1 MIQAR
6 SALGFQLPCLLRPIS
21 RSLQNIGINMDRDR
35 CSRIAIKFSIALL
48 CCYGVYPAMA
58 EEAYRPIVADKVST
72 TIMLTGRDLTIEQ
85 VVDIARHGAKVIIS
99 EEAMQRGAASFG
111 LMLEAQHE
119 GIAVYRFNRLA
130 GSGREIATM
139 TGDPDTA
146 ENTAKLAARH
156 DGRSSTIGQGPFAGF
171 GEEVPDEDI
180 GRAMLTV
187 NANIVTY
194 EAASPAY
201 IKGIVDLLNYGV
213 TPAVHWRGAIGESD
227 FVPVAATMT
236 GRGFAYFKG
245 LRMPAA
251 EALAKAGLKPI
262 HLEGNDEALGT
273 TSALTAGFAALLVN
287 DARELIEWHDLIWAM
302 DLDGMNGNVGPLSM
316 PVQSTR
322 PFPWANFAALRVLDM
337 LRGSYLFDDEYRILQ
352 DAESLRATVWRDG
365 GVWAAWAHLR
375 DSTLIQLNS
384 TDHNPTVR
392 PDISPQDSWE
402 LATPQL
408 MKFYVKGGKFSH
420 GKHGYILS
428 NSDWDPYP
436 LVNDVEAFPM
446 ALVNLMVAVVQRM
459 HRFED
464 PFFTVTDASQILKTH
479 PGPEGASGTGAGG
492 GGGMIADALW
502 QELKPLANPIPPDGV
517 TADKG
522 VGDLDAVP
530 MLKLM
535 RLKRAMEISRDI
547 LGQDLLNAAFWMD
560 IRKLENADRTF
571 GPGPTAVWTLFRK
584 LIPFREA
591 ATPASFVTRDDIAV
605 RFLETNSPASLYPG
619 VAIAMPIGGA
629 YHCSVPYLHP
639 GSEGI
644 RNGECGAMPVDR
656 RLATYEK

>member
-1 MIQAR
+1 MDHEGCNRFAR
-6 SALGFQLPCLLRPIS
+6 VVALG
-21 RSLQNIGINMDRDR
+21 
-35 CSRIAIKFSIALL
+35 LL
-48 CCYGVYPAMA
+48 CACAVHSAA
-58 EEAYRPIVADKVST
+58 ASEAYRPITAT
-72 TIMLTGRDLTIEQ
+72 LANRTITLTGHDLTIEQ
-85 VVDIARHGAKVIIS
+85 VVDIARHGAKVTIS
-99 EEAMQRGAASFG
+99 EEAMQRAADSFG

-139 TGDPDTA
+139 SGDPDSA

-156 DGRSSTIGQGPFAGF
+156 EARSGTIGQGPFAGF
-171 GEEVPDEDI
+171 GEDLPDEDI
-180 GRAMLTV
+180 GRAMLAV

-194 EAASPAY
+194 EAASPGY

-227 FVPVAATMT
+227 FVPVAATLT

-273 TSALTAGFAALLVN
+273 TSALSAGFAALLVN
-287 DARELIEWHDLIWAM
+287 DAGELIEWHDLLWAM
-302 DLDGMNGNVGPLSM
+302 DLEGMNGNVGPLSM

-352 DAESLRATVWRDG
+352 DAESVRATVWRDG
-365 GVWAAWAHLR
+365 GVWAAWARLR
-375 DSTLIQLNS
+375 DSTLIQMNS

-408 MKFYVKGGKFSH
+408 MKFFVKGGRYSH

-436 LVNDVEAFPM
+436 LVDDVESFPV
-446 ALVNLMVAVVQRM
+446 ALVNLMVVVVQRM

-464 PFFTVTDASQILKTH
+464 PFFTVTDAAQVLKTH
-479 PGPEGASGTGAGG
+479 PGPEGASGTGGGG

-535 RLKRAMEISRDI
+535 RMRQALDVSRDM

-560 IRKLENADRTF
+560 LRKLEKPDRTF
-571 GPGPTAVWTLFRK
+571 GPGPTAVLSSFRK
-584 LIPFREA
+584 VVPFREPA
-591 ATPASFVTRDDIAV
+591 AQPSFATRDDIAAHFLQSNSAA
-605 RFLETNSPASLYPG
+605 RFYPTEK
-619 VAIAMPIGGA
+619 IAMPVG
-629 YHCSVPYLHP
+629 
-639 GSEGI
+639 
-644 RNGECGAMPVDR
+644 
-656 RLATYEK
+656 YESR

>member
-1 MIQAR
+1 MNHEGCNRFAR
-6 SALGFQLPCLLRPIS
+6 VVALGF
-21 RSLQNIGINMDRDR
+21 
-35 CSRIAIKFSIALL
+35 L
-48 CCYGVYPAMA
+48 CACAVHSAA
-58 EEAYRPIVADKVST
+58 ASEAYRPITAT
-72 TIMLTGRDLTIEQ
+72 LANRTITLTGHDLTIEQ
-85 VVDIARHGAKVIIS
+85 VVDIARHGAKVTIS
-99 EEAMQRGAASFG
+99 EEAMQRAADSFG

-139 TGDPDTA
+139 SGDPDSA

-156 DGRSSTIGQGPFAGF
+156 EARSGTIGQGPFAGF
-171 GEEVPDEDI
+171 GEDLPDEDI
-180 GRAMLTV
+180 GRAMLAV

-194 EAASPAY
+194 EAASPGY

-227 FVPVAATMT
+227 FVPVAATLT

-273 TSALTAGFAALLVN
+273 TSALSAGFAALLVN
-287 DARELIEWHDLIWAM
+287 DAGELIEWHDLLWAM
-302 DLDGMNGNVGPLSM
+302 DLEGMNGNVGPLSM

-352 DAESLRATVWRDG
+352 DAESVRATVWRDG
-365 GVWAAWAHLR
+365 GVWAAWARLR
-375 DSTLIQLNS
+375 DSTLIQMNS

-408 MKFYVKGGKFSH
+408 MKFFVKGGRYSH

-436 LVNDVEAFPM
+436 LVDDVESFPV
-446 ALVNLMVAVVQRM
+446 ALVNLMVVVVQRM

-464 PFFTVTDASQILKTH
+464 PFFTVTDAAQVLKTH
-479 PGPEGASGTGAGG
+479 PGPEGASGTGGGG

-535 RLKRAMEISRDI
+535 RMRQALDVSRDM

-560 IRKLENADRTF
+560 LRKLEKPDRTF
-571 GPGPTAVWTLFRK
+571 GPGPTAVLSSFRK
-584 LIPFREA
+584 VVPFREPA
-591 ATPASFVTRDDIAV
+591 AQPSFATRDDIAAH
-605 RFLETNSPASLYPG
+605 FLQSNSAASFYPTKK
-619 VAIAMPIGGA
+619 IAMPVG
-629 YHCSVPYLHP
+629 
-639 GSEGI
+639 
-644 RNGECGAMPVDR
+644 
-656 RLATYEK
+656 YESR

>member
-1 MIQAR
+1 MSHGRCNEFAR
-6 SALGFQLPCLLRPIS
+6 ASLMALMGSCVIYSAAANEL
-21 RSLQNIGINMDRDR
+21 
-35 CSRIAIKFSIALL
+35 
-48 CCYGVYPAMA
+48 
-58 EEAYRPIVADKVST
+58 YRPITATMGNT
-72 TIMLTGRDLTIEQ
+72 TITLTGHDLTIQQ
-85 VVDIARHGAKVIIS
+85 VVDVARYGAKVRIS
-99 EEAMQRGAASFG
+99 EDAMQRGADSFG

-156 DGRSSTIGQGPFAGF
+156 DARSGTIGQGPFAGF
-171 GEEVPDEDI
+171 GEDIPDEDI
-180 GRAMLTV
+180 GRAMLAV

-287 DARELIEWHDLIWAM
+287 DARQLLEWHDLIWAM

-337 LRGSYLFDDEYRILQ
+337 LRGSYVFDGEDRILQ
-352 DAESLRATVWRDG
+352 DAESVRATVWRDG
-365 GVWAAWAHLR
+365 GVWAAWARLR
-375 DSTLIQLNS
+375 DSTLIQMNS

-408 MKFYVKGGKFSH
+408 MKFFVKGGRFSH

-436 LVNDVEAFPM
+436 LVNDVEAFPL

-459 HRFED
+459 HRFEE

-479 PGPEGASGTGAGG
+479 PGPEGASGTGGGG

-502 QELKPLANPIPPDGV
+502 QELKPLANPISPDGV

-535 RLKRAMEISRDI
+535 RMRQALEISRDM
-547 LGQDLLNAAFWMD
+547 LGQDLLNAAFWID
-560 IRKLENADRTF
+560 VRKLENPDRTF
-571 GPGPTAVWTLFRK
+571 GPGPTAVWSSFRK
-584 LIPFREA
+584 IIPFREA
-591 ATPASFVTRDDIAV
+591 SAQASFTTRDDIAV
-605 RFLETNSPASLYPG
+605 HFLATNSGASFYSANAISMPG
-619 VAIAMPIGGA
+619 GQ
-629 YHCSVPYLHP
+629 
-639 GSEGI
+639 
-644 RNGECGAMPVDR
+644 
-656 RLATYEK
+656 

>member
-1 MIQAR
+1 MDQNMYHERCNRFAR
-6 SALGFQLPCLLRPIS
+6 VVPLG
-21 RSLQNIGINMDRDR
+21 
-35 CSRIAIKFSIALL
+35 LL
-48 CCYGVYPAMA
+48 CACAVHSAAAG
-58 EEAYRPIVADKVST
+58 EAYRPITPTLANR
-72 TIMLTGRDLTIEQ
+72 TITLTGHDLTIEQ
-85 VVDIARHGAKVIIS
+85 VVDVARHGAKVTIS
-99 EEAMQRGAASFG
+99 DEAMQRAADSFG

-156 DGRSSTIGQGPFAGF
+156 EARSGTIGQGPFAGF
-171 GEEVPDEDI
+171 GEDIPDEDI
-180 GRAMLTV
+180 GRAMLAV

-227 FVPVAATMT
+227 FVPVAATLT
-236 GRGFAYFKG
+236 GRGFAYFNG

-287 DARELIEWHDLIWAM
+287 DAGELIEWHDLLWAM

-337 LRGSYLFDDEYRILQ
+337 LRGGYLFDDESRILQ
-352 DAESLRATVWRDG
+352 DAESMRATVWRDG
-365 GVWAAWAHLR
+365 GVWAAWARLR
-375 DSTLIQLNS
+375 DSTLIQMNS

-408 MKFYVKGGKFSH
+408 MKFFVKGGRFSH

-436 LVNDVEAFPM
+436 LVDDVEAFPV
-446 ALVNLMVAVVQRM
+446 ALVNLMVVVVQRM

-464 PFFTVTDASQILKTH
+464 PFFTVTDAAQVLKTH
-479 PGPEGASGTGAGG
+479 PGPEGASGTGGGG

-535 RLKRAMEISRDI
+535 RMRQALDVSRDM

-560 IRKLENADRTF
+560 LRKLENPDRTF
-571 GPGPTAVWTLFRK
+571 GPGPTAVWSSFRR
-584 LIPFREA
+584 LVPFREPA
-591 ATPASFVTRDDIAV
+591 AQPSFATRDDIAAH
-605 RFLETNSPASLYPG
+605 FLQSNSPASFYPTRK
-619 VAIAMPIGGA
+619 IAMPVGGA
-629 YHCSVPYLHP
+629 S
-639 GSEGI
+639 
-644 RNGECGAMPVDR
+644 R
-656 RLATYEK
+656 

>member
-1 MIQAR
+1 VNQDMNHKRCNRFAR
-6 SALGFQLPCLLRPIS
+6 VIPV
-21 RSLQNIGINMDRDR
+21 
-35 CSRIAIKFSIALL
+35 ALL
-48 CCYGVYPAMA
+48 CACAVHSAA
-58 EEAYRPIVADKVST
+58 ASETYRPITATLANRTVT
-72 TIMLTGRDLTIEQ
+72 LTGHDLTIEQ
-85 VVDIARHGAKVIIS
+85 VVDIARHGAKVTVS
-99 EEAMQRGAASFG
+99 EEAMQRAADSFG

-156 DGRSSTIGQGPFAGF
+156 EARSGTIGQGPFAGF
-171 GEEVPDEDI
+171 GEDIPDEDI
-180 GRAMLTV
+180 GRAMLAV

-201 IKGIVDLLNYGV
+201 IKGIVDLLNYSV

-227 FVPVAATMT
+227 FVPVAATLT

-245 LRMPAA
+245 VRMPAA

-262 HLEGNDEALGT
+262 QLEGNDEALGT

-287 DARELIEWHDLIWAM
+287 DAGELIEWHDLLWAM

-322 PFPWANFAALRVLDM
+322 PFPWANFAALRVLEM

-365 GVWAAWAHLR
+365 GVWAAWARLR
-375 DSTLIQLNS
+375 DSTLIQMNS

-408 MKFYVKGGKFSH
+408 MKFFVKGGRFSH

-436 LVNDVEAFPM
+436 LVNDVEAFPV
-446 ALVNLMVAVVQRM
+446 ALVNLMVVVVQRM

-464 PFFTVTDASQILKTH
+464 PFFTVTDAAQVLKTH
-479 PGPEGASGTGAGG
+479 PGPEGASGTGGGG

-535 RLKRAMEISRDI
+535 RMRQALDVSRDM

-560 IRKLENADRTF
+560 LRKLENPERTF
-571 GPGPTAVWTLFRK
+571 GPGPTAVWSSFRK
-584 LIPFREA
+584 VIPFRE
-591 ATPASFVTRDDIAV
+591 PAVQPSFATRDDIAAH
-605 RFLETNSPASLYPG
+605 FLQSHSAASFYPAKK
-619 VAIAMPIGGA
+619 IAMPVGCA
-629 YHCSVPYLHP
+629 C
-639 GSEGI
+639 
-644 RNGECGAMPVDR
+644 R
-656 RLATYEK
+656 

>member
-1 MIQAR
+1 MDHEGCNRFAR
-6 SALGFQLPCLLRPIS
+6 VVALG
-21 RSLQNIGINMDRDR
+21 
-35 CSRIAIKFSIALL
+35 LL
-48 CCYGVYPAMA
+48 CACAVHSAA
-58 EEAYRPIVADKVST
+58 ASEAYRPITAT
-72 TIMLTGRDLTIEQ
+72 LANRTITLTGHDLTIEQ
-85 VVDIARHGAKVIIS
+85 VVDIARHGAKVTIS
-99 EEAMQRGAASFG
+99 EEAMQRAADSFG

-139 TGDPDTA
+139 SGDPDSA

-156 DGRSSTIGQGPFAGF
+156 EARSGTIGQGPFAGF
-171 GEEVPDEDI
+171 GEDLPDEDI
-180 GRAMLTV
+180 GRAMLAV

-194 EAASPAY
+194 EAASPGY

-227 FVPVAATMT
+227 FVPVAATLT

-273 TSALTAGFAALLVN
+273 TSALSAGFAALLVN
-287 DARELIEWHDLIWAM
+287 DAGELIEWHDLLWAM

-352 DAESLRATVWRDG
+352 DAESVRATVWRDG
-365 GVWAAWAHLR
+365 GVWAAWARLR
-375 DSTLIQLNS
+375 DSTLIQMNS

-408 MKFYVKGGKFSH
+408 MKFFVKGGRYSH

-436 LVNDVEAFPM
+436 LVDDVESFPV
-446 ALVNLMVAVVQRM
+446 ALVNLMVVVVQRM

-464 PFFTVTDASQILKTH
+464 PFFTVTDAAQVLKTH
-479 PGPEGASGTGAGG
+479 PGPEGASGTGGGG

-535 RLKRAMEISRDI
+535 RMRQALDVSRDM

-560 IRKLENADRTF
+560 LRKLEKPDRTF
-571 GPGPTAVWTLFRK
+571 GPGPTAVLSSFRK
-584 LIPFREA
+584 VVPFREPA
-591 ATPASFVTRDDIAV
+591 AQPSFATRDDIAAH
-605 RFLETNSPASLYPG
+605 FLQSNSAASFYPTKK
-619 VAIAMPIGGA
+619 IAMPVG
-629 YHCSVPYLHP
+629 
-639 GSEGI
+639 
-644 RNGECGAMPVDR
+644 
-656 RLATYEK
+656 YESR

>member
-1 MIQAR
+1 M
-6 SALGFQLPCLLRPIS
+6 G
-21 RSLQNIGINMDRDR
+21 D
-35 CSRIAIKFSIALL
+35 
-48 CCYGVYPAMA
+48 
-58 EEAYRPIVADKVST
+58 T
-72 TIMLTGRDLTIEQ
+72 TITLTGHDLTIEQ
-85 VVDIARHGAKVIIS
+85 VVEVARHGAKVAIS
-99 EEAMQRGAASFG
+99 EDAMQRAADSFG

-156 DGRSSTIGQGPFAGF
+156 EARSGTIGQGPFAGF
-171 GEEVPDEDI
+171 GEDIPDEDI
-180 GRAMLTV
+180 GRAMLAV

-213 TPAVHWRGAIGESD
+213 IPAIHWRGAIGESD

-287 DARELIEWHDLIWAM
+287 DAREFIEWHDLIWAM

-337 LRGSYLFDDEYRILQ
+337 LRGSYVFDDQYRILQ
-352 DAESLRATVWRDG
+352 DAESMRATVWRDG
-365 GVWAAWAHLR
+365 GVWAAWARLR
-375 DSTLIQLNS
+375 DDTLIQVNS

-402 LATPQL
+402 LATPQM
-408 MKFYVKGGKFSH
+408 MKFFVRGGKFSH

-436 LVNDVEAFPM
+436 LVNDVEAFPV

-464 PFFTVTDASQILKTH
+464 TFFTVADAAQILKTH

-535 RLKRAMEISRDI
+535 RMRQALDVARDM

-560 IRKLENADRTF
+560 IRKLEKPDRTF
-571 GPGPTAVWTLFRK
+571 GPGPTAVWSDFRK
-584 LIPFREA
+584 IVPFREA
-591 ATPASFVTRDDIAV
+591 GTQASFTTRDDIAAH
-605 RFLETNSPASLYPG
+605 F
-619 VAIAMPIGGA
+619 
-629 YHCSVPYLHP
+629 
-639 GSEGI
+639 
-644 RNGECGAMPVDR
+644 
-656 RLATYEK
+656 LATTSAASFYSAKAISMPSGR

>member
-1 MIQAR
+1 MDHERWNRFSLTLPVALMFSCVIH
-6 SALGFQLPCLLRPIS
+6 SAVAS
-21 RSLQNIGINMDRDR
+21 
-35 CSRIAIKFSIALL
+35 
-48 CCYGVYPAMA
+48 
-58 EEAYRPIVADKVST
+58 EAYRPITATMASR
-72 TIMLTGRDLTIEQ
+72 TIMLTGHDLTIEQ
-85 VVDIARHGAKVIIS
+85 VVDIARHGAKVIVS
-99 EEAMQRGAASFG
+99 EEAMQRAADSFG

-119 GIAVYRFNRLA
+119 GIPVYRFNRLA
-130 GSGREIATM
+130 GSGREIATL

-146 ENTAKLAARH
+146 ENAAKLAARH
-156 DGRSSTIGQGPFAGF
+156 EARSGTIGQGPFAGF
-171 GEEVPDEDI
+171 GEDIADEDI
-180 GRAMLTV
+180 GRAMLAV
-187 NANIVTY
+187 NANVVTY

-227 FVPVAATMT
+227 FVPVAATLT
-236 GRGFAYFKG
+236 GRGFAYLKG

-251 EALAKAGLKPI
+251 QALAAAGLKPI

-287 DARELIEWHDLIWAM
+287 DARELIEWHDLIWTM

-316 PVQSTR
+316 PVQTTR
-322 PFPWANFAALRVLDM
+322 PFPWPNFAALRVLDM

-365 GVWAAWAHLR
+365 GVWSAWARLR

-392 PDISPQDSWE
+392 PGISPEDSWE

-408 MKFYVKGGKFSH
+408 MKFFVKGGKFSH

-436 LVNDVEAFPM
+436 LLNDVEAFPV

-464 PFFTVTDASQILKTH
+464 RFFTVIDASQILRTH

-492 GGGMIADALW
+492 GGGAIADALW
-502 QELKPLANPIPPDGV
+502 QELKPLANPIAPDGV

-535 RLKRAMEISRDI
+535 RMRQALDVSRDI

-560 IRKLENADRTF
+560 VRKLENPARTF
-571 GPGPTAVWTLFRK
+571 GPGPTAVWANFRRI
-584 LIPFREA
+584 IPFRDAE
-591 ATPASFVTRDDIAV
+591 TQPSFTTRDDLAV
-605 RFLETNSPASLYPG
+605 IFLRTNSPASLYPG
-619 VAIAMPIGGA
+619 NAIAMP
-629 YHCSVPYLHP
+629 
-639 GSEGI
+639 
-644 RNGECGAMPVDR
+644 NG
-656 RLATYEK
+656 

>member
-1 MIQAR
+1 MSRGRCNEFAR
-6 SALGFQLPCLLRPIS
+6 ASVMALMGSCVMYSAAANEP
-21 RSLQNIGINMDRDR
+21 
-35 CSRIAIKFSIALL
+35 
-48 CCYGVYPAMA
+48 
-58 EEAYRPIVADKVST
+58 YRPITATMGDT
-72 TIMLTGRDLTIEQ
+72 TITLTGHDLTIEQ
-85 VVDIARHGAKVIIS
+85 VVEVARHGAKVAIS
-99 EEAMQRGAASFG
+99 EDAMQRAADSFG

-156 DGRSSTIGQGPFAGF
+156 EARSGTIGQGPFAGF
-171 GEEVPDEDI
+171 GEDIPDEDI
-180 GRAMLTV
+180 GRAMLAV

-213 TPAVHWRGAIGESD
+213 IPAIHWRGAIGESD

-287 DARELIEWHDLIWAM
+287 DAREFIEWHDLIWAM

-337 LRGSYLFDDEYRILQ
+337 LRGSYVFDDQYRILQ
-352 DAESLRATVWRDG
+352 DAESMRATVWRDG
-365 GVWAAWAHLR
+365 GVWAAWARLR
-375 DSTLIQLNS
+375 DDTLIQVNS

-402 LATPQL
+402 LATPQM
-408 MKFYVKGGKFSH
+408 MKFFVRGGKFSH

-436 LVNDVEAFPM
+436 LVNDVEAFPV

-464 PFFTVTDASQILKTH
+464 TFFTVADAAQILKTH

-535 RLKRAMEISRDI
+535 RMRQALDVARDM

-560 IRKLENADRTF
+560 IRKLEKPDRTF
-571 GPGPTAVWTLFRK
+571 GPGPTAVWSDFRK
-584 LIPFREA
+584 IVPFREA
-591 ATPASFVTRDDIAV
+591 GTQASFTTRDDIAAH
-605 RFLETNSPASLYPG
+605 F
-619 VAIAMPIGGA
+619 
-629 YHCSVPYLHP
+629 
-639 GSEGI
+639 
-644 RNGECGAMPVDR
+644 
-656 RLATYEK
+656 LATTSAASFYSAKAISMPSGR

>member
-1 MIQAR
+1 MNQNIYLERCNRFAR
-6 SALGFQLPCLLRPIS
+6 VVPLGF
-21 RSLQNIGINMDRDR
+21 
-35 CSRIAIKFSIALL
+35 L
-48 CCYGVYPAMA
+48 CACAVHSAAAG
-58 EEAYRPIVADKVST
+58 EAYRPITAT
-72 TIMLTGRDLTIEQ
+72 LANRTITLTGHDLTIEQ
-85 VVDIARHGAKVIIS
+85 VVDVARHGAKVTIS
-99 EEAMQRGAASFG
+99 EEAMQRAADSFG

-156 DGRSSTIGQGPFAGF
+156 EARSGTIGQGPFAGF
-171 GEEVPDEDI
+171 GEDIPDEDV
-180 GRAMLTV
+180 GRAMLAV

-227 FVPVAATMT
+227 FVPVAATLT

-287 DARELIEWHDLIWAM
+287 DAGELIEWHDLLWAM

-337 LRGSYLFDDEYRILQ
+337 LRGGYLFDDESRILQ
-352 DAESLRATVWRDG
+352 DAESMRATVWRDG
-365 GVWAAWAHLR
+365 GVWAAWARLR
-375 DSTLIQLNS
+375 DSTLIQMNS

-408 MKFYVKGGKFSH
+408 MKFFVKGGGFSH

-436 LVNDVEAFPM
+436 LVDDVEAFPV
-446 ALVNLMVAVVQRM
+446 ALINLMVVVVQRM

-464 PFFTVTDASQILKTH
+464 PFFTVTDAAQVLKTH
-479 PGPEGASGTGAGG
+479 PGPEGASGTGGGG

-535 RLKRAMEISRDI
+535 RMRQALDVSRDM

-560 IRKLENADRTF
+560 LRKLENPDRTF
-571 GPGPTAVWTLFRK
+571 GAGPTAVWSSFRK
-584 LIPFREA
+584 LVPFRE
-591 ATPASFVTRDDIAV
+591 PASQPSFATRDDIAAH
-605 RFLETNSPASLYPG
+605 FLQSNSPASFYPTTK
-619 VAIAMPIGGA
+619 IAMPVGGA
-629 YHCSVPYLHP
+629 S
-639 GSEGI
+639 
-644 RNGECGAMPVDR
+644 R
-656 RLATYEK
+656 

>member
-1 MIQAR
+1 M
-6 SALGFQLPCLLRPIS
+6 C
-21 RSLQNIGINMDRDR
+21 RSLCQKVQHTRSNGFVRAVSMG
-35 CSRIAIKFSIALL
+35 LL
-48 CCYGVYPAMA
+48 CSCFVHSVVAT
-58 EEAYRPIVADKVST
+58 EAYRPITATKANE
-72 TIMLTGRDLTIEQ
+72 TITLTGHDLTIEQ
-85 VVDIARHGAKVIIS
+85 VVDIARYGAKVAIS
-99 EEAMQRGAASFG
+99 DEAMQRGADSFG

-119 GIAVYRFNRLA
+119 GIPVYRFNRLS

-146 ENTAKLAARH
+146 ENVAKLAARH
-156 DGRSSTIGQGPFAGF
+156 EERSGTIGQGPFAGF
-171 GEEVPDEDI
+171 GEDIRDEEI
-180 GRAMLTV
+180 GRAMLAV

-194 EAASPAY
+194 EAVSSAY
-201 IKGIVDLLNYGV
+201 IRGIVDLLNYGV

-227 FVPVAATMT
+227 FVPVAATLT

-302 DLDGMNGNVGPLSM
+302 DLDAMNGNVGPLSM
-316 PVQSTR
+316 PVQTTR
-322 PFPWANFAALRVLDM
+322 PYPWANFAASRVLDM
-337 LRGSYLFDDEYRILQ
+337 LRGSYVFGGEYRILQ

-365 GVWAAWAHLR
+365 GVWAAWARLR
-375 DSTLIQLNS
+375 DGTLIQMNS
-384 TDHNPTVR
+384 TDHNPTSR

-402 LATPQL
+402 LATPAL
-408 MKFYVKGGKFSH
+408 MKFFVKGGRFSH

-436 LVNDVEAFPM
+436 LADDVEAFPM

-464 PFFTVTDASQILKTH
+464 PFFTVVDASQILKTH

-492 GGGMIADALW
+492 GGGAVADALW

-535 RLKRAMEISRDI
+535 RMRQALDVSRDI

-560 IRKLENADRTF
+560 VRKLENPGRTF
-571 GPGPTAVWTLFRK
+571 GPGPTMVWAMFRRF
-584 LIPFREA
+584 IPFRDVV
-591 ATPASFVTRDDIAV
+591 PQPSFATRDDLAV
-605 RFLETNSPASLYPG
+605 NFLRTNSPANIYPG
-619 VAIAMPIGGA
+619 NAIAMPIGCA
-629 YHCSVPYLHP
+629 CH
-639 GSEGI
+639 
-644 RNGECGAMPVDR
+644 
-656 RLATYEK
+656 